1 MIGRLRG
8 LLAEIGE
15 EEAVIDC
22 GGVGYVVRLGAKTLS
37 RLPALGEDVTL
48 QVESQ
53 WSESQGLRLSGFLTR
68 EEKQAFVALHSIQ
81 GVGPKA
87 AMAVLDVLSPADLAQ
102 AVAHEDKSAVG
113 RANGVGPK
121 LALRIITELKGNSL
135 GASLNIA
142 SPGAA
147 PLAPAA
153 PSISGEATAALMG
166 LGVNEVL
173 ARRAV
178 DLALRRLGDDAPLAE
193 LIRAALQETTR

>member
-1 MIGRLRG
+1 MFSFNTGKSKFS
-8 LLAEIGE
+8 E
-15 EEAVIDC
+15 
-22 GGVGYVVRLGAKTLS
+22 GYFFS
-37 RLPALGEDVTL
+37 
-48 QVESQ
+48 
-53 WSESQGLRLSGFLTR
+53 F
-68 EEKQAFVALHSIQ
+68 
-81 GVGPKA
+81 
-87 AMAVLDVLSPADLAQ
+87 
-102 AVAHEDKSAVG
+102 
-113 RANGVGPK
+113 
-121 LALRIITELKGNSL
+121 KGNSL